1 MQRGSESYPSW
12 SLRSRDG
19 DCFGS
24 RFEFKGLP
32 MIEERAA
39 EKGLQLTP
47 ENRIG
52 RFGLP
57 ISRAMQRAPKPVAS
71 DPEA

>member
-1 MQRGSESYPSW
+1 
-12 SLRSRDG
+12 
-19 DCFGS
+19 
-24 RFEFKGLP
+24 

-57 ISRAMQRAPKPVAS
+57 ISRAMRRAPKPVAS